1 MNQGLAILAVGV
13 VLALVSLLADSL
25 GLGGQPDTF
34 GWKQVTGLVIGL
46 ALAAY
51 GGYRLG
57 R

>member
-1 MNQGLAILAVGV
+1 MNRGLAILAVGV

-25 GLGGQPDTF
+25 GLGGQPDVF
-34 GWKQVTGLVIGL
+34 GWKQVTGLVVGL

-51 GGYRLG
+51 GGYRLT